1 MKALHP
7 SRGTRLPAGFT
18 MIELIAVLAVMAI
31 LISLAGSSAYVRLRQ
46 GYRDQEKA
54 NLDALAGALTN
65 VARSTRYIPS
75 SNTWGATLAAQLVL
89 AEVKVT
95 NNISGNNRS
104 FLVDPGINV
113 TLPYTQT
120 GTGIGSF
127 TTTGGGGTAPA
138 NLRFIF
144 LSSLADPIPSLTG
157 ITFDTIWNTADDA
170 LPTGWP
176 STWKG
181 AGADLK
187 IRRVDLRTLL
197 VRLVL
202 SNLDASNDARWQ
214 IDGASGVLILPAST
228 QKVAWYF
235 DGSFVSLYDSTGT
248 LFAREVLHSDTSF
261 VYQYNQWG
269 RHLTSNGLGPTGDFG
284 QKIDSFLATAA
295 VPIGSSRFG
304 ADQQAVVDEMFAFL
318 RSYGLWGNAGFP
330 VGGSTSAQ
338 QVPEMRQLNDCQA
351 RLDHFS
357 YNLAK

>member
-1 MKALHP
+1 MKTPHP
-7 SRGTRLPAGFT
+7 SRGGRLPAGFT

-46 GYRDQEKA
+46 GYRDQEEA
-54 NLDALAGALTN
+54 NLDSLAGALTN
-65 VARSTRYIPS
+65 VVRSTRYIPS
-75 SNTWGATLAAQLVL
+75 SNTWGATLAAQLAI

-95 NNISGNNRS
+95 NNISGNNRG
-104 FLVDPGINV
+104 FLVDPAINV

-127 TTTGGGGTAPA
+127 TTAGGGGTAPA

-157 ITFDTIWNTADDA
+157 ITFATIWDTADDA
-170 LPTGWP
+170 LPAGWP

-181 AGADLK
+181 SGADLK
-187 IRRVDLRTLL
+187 VRRVDLRTLL

-202 SNLDASNDARWQ
+202 SDLDASNDAQWQ
-214 IDGASGVLILPAST
+214 IDGASGVLTLPACT

-248 LFAREVLHSDTSF
+248 LFAREVLHNDTSF

-269 RHLTSNGLGPTGDFG
+269 RHLTSNGSGPTGGFG
-284 QKIDSFLATAA
+284 QLIDSFLATAA
-295 VPIGSSRFG
+295 VPTSSSRFG

-318 RSYGLWGNAGFP
+318 RTYGLWGNAGFP

-338 QVPEMRQLNDCQA
+338 QVPEMRQLNDSQA
-351 RLDHFS
+351 RLDNFS